1 MKLNRMK
8 ALRVVRKGSWKKQE
22 VGKSE
27 FGKFLFKLERAQ
39 RSLKEPSKV
48 GKLLLKLE
56 CLNELVTK
64 VGKGDTDVDDIVIV
78 GDLKLV
84 TIL

>member
-1 MKLNRMK
+1 M
-8 ALRVVRKGSWKKQE
+8 
-22 VGKSE
+22 
-27 FGKFLFKLERAQ
+27 
-39 RSLKEPSKV
+39 KEPSKV

-56 CLNELVTK
+56 CLNELVTA
-64 VGKGDTDVDDIVIV
+64 VGKGDTDVDDIAIV